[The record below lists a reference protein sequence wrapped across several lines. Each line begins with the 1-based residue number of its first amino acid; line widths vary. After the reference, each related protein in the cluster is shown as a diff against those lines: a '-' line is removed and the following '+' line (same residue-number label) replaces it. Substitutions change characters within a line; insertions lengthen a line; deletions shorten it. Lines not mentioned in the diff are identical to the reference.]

1 MKSDITQIVIDGKSV
16 KINEFDEKTQ
26 SLIHKVEILRN
37 ELDEAFFLYEK
48 ASIIYKVKYDELKT
62 RIKEWKLDNE
72 ENMVDK

>member
-1 MKSDITQIVIDGKSV
+1 MKSDITQIAIDGKSV